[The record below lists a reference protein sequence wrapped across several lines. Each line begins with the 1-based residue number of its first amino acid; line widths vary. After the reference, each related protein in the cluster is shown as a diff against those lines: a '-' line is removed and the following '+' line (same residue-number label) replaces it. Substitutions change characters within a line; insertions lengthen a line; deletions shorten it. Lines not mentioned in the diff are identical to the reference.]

1 MSLRLVIAEDQ
12 SLMLGALSTLL
23 GLEPDID
30 VVGQAANGAEALR
43 LARALDPDLVLT
55 DIEMPE
61 LSGLDL
67 AAQLTREG
75 ARCRVL
81 IVTTYGRSGYLR
93 RALEA
98 GVAGYLLKDTPAEA
112 LAQAVRRAAAGERV
126 IAPELAVL
134 AWDAPADPLTD
145 RERDVLRLA
154 DEGWSNK
161 KIARALNLSPGTV
174 RNYLSEAA
182 AKLGAANRIEAGRI
196 ARDRGWL

>member
-23 GLEPDID
+23 GLEPDIE

-67 AAQLTREG
+67 AAQLAREG